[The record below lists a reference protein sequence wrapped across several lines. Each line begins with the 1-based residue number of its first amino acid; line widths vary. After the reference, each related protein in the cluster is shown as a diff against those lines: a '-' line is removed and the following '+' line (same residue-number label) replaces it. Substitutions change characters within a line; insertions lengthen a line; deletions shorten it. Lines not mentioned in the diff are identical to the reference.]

1 MLDVAVA
8 YSRYRFV
15 GAEFLTWLWYS
26 IETEPDA
33 IKTAAMSVGSLS
45 VGDRIVLENSLN
57 QPAER
62 VTISGENADLGEGML
77 ALKKGAL
84 VAELR
89 LHYRAGDQ
97 DWRFSLKGDT
107 LALMALKTPRSA
119 PVESADEVEGAV
131 LEKLGLCEEVV
142 RLVDSLFLRF
152 IKLRASERWRDE
164 MIPKM
169 KAWIKGAR
177 F

>member
-8 YSRYRFV
+8 YSRYRFL
-15 GAEFLTWLWYS
+15 GAEFLTWLWYAV
-26 IETEPDA
+26 ETEPDV
-33 IKTAAMSVGSLS
+33 IKAAAMGRGVLS
-45 VGDRIVLENSLN
+45 VGERVVLENSLD
-57 QPAER
+57 QPVER

-89 LHYRAGDQ
+89 LHYTAGDQ

-107 LALMALKTPRSA
+107 LALTGLKTPRSA
-119 PVESADEVEGAV
+119 PMESADEIEGAV
-131 LEKLGLCEEVV
+131 LDKVGLCDEVV

-152 IKLRASERWRDE
+152 VKLRVSERWRE
-164 MIPKM
+164 EVIPKM

>member
-8 YSRYRFV
+8 YSRYRFL
-15 GAEFLTWLWYS
+15 GAEFLTWLWYAVEREP
-26 IETEPDA
+26 ET
-33 IKTAAMSVGSLS
+33 IKAAAMDRGVLT
-45 VGDRIVLENSLN
+45 VGDRVVLENSLH

-62 VTISGENADLGEGML
+62 VTISGENADLGEAML

-89 LHYRAGDQ
+89 LHYGAGDH

-107 LALMALKTPRSA
+107 LALMGLKTPRSA
-119 PVESADEVEGAV
+119 PVESPDEVEGAV

-142 RLVDSLFLRF
+142 RLVDSLFVRF
-152 IKLRASERWRDE
+152 IKLRVSERWRE
-164 MIPKM
+164 ETVPGM
-169 KAWIKGAR
+169 KAWVKAAR
-177 F
+177 L

>member
-8 YSRYRFV
+8 YSRYRFL
-15 GAEFLTWLWYS
+15 GAEFLTWLWYA

-33 IKTAAMSVGSLS
+33 IKAAAMGRGVVS

-57 QPAER
+57 QPVER

-84 VAELR
+84 VAELG
-89 LHYRAGDQ
+89 LHYTAGDQ

-107 LALMALKTPRSA
+107 LALAGLKTPRSA
-119 PVESADEVEGAV
+119 PVESADEIEGAV
-131 LEKLGLCEEVV
+131 LDKVGLCEEVV

-152 IKLRASERWRDE
+152 IKLRVSERWRE
-164 MIPKM
+164 ELIPKM

>member
-8 YSRYRFV
+8 FSRYRFL
-15 GAEFLTWLWYS
+15 GAEFLTWLWYA

-33 IKTAAMSVGSLS
+33 IKAAAMGRGVLT
-45 VGDRIVLENSLN
+45 VGDRIVLENSLD

-89 LHYRAGDQ
+89 LHYTAGDQ
-97 DWRFSLKGDT
+97 EWRFSLKGDT
-107 LALMALKTPRSA
+107 LALMGLKTPRSA
-119 PVESADEVEGAV
+119 PVESPDEVEGAV
-131 LEKLGLCEEVV
+131 VEKVGLCGEVV
-142 RLVDSLFLRF
+142 RLLDSLFLRF
-152 IKLRASERWRDE
+152 IKLRVSERWRE
-164 MIPKM
+164 EAVPGM
-169 KAWIKGAR
+169 KAWIKAAR
-177 F
+177 L